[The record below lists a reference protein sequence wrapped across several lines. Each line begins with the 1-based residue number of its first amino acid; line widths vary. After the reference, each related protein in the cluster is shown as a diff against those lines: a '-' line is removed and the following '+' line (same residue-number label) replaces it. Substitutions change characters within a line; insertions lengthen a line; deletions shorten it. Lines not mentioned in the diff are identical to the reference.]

1 MGGADVK
8 LLASAAVVVAP
19 SMVPTLVVGTSL
31 AGGILAFVYII
42 GSKLAPKP
50 PVLARPAGAAVSKP
64 GLLQRA
70 ARCELRRLRRRGPLP
85 YAAAIATGGWLAL
98 AGS

>member
-1 MGGADVK
+1 
-8 LLASAAVVVAP
+8 LLAQ
-19 SMVPTLVVGTSL
+19 
-31 AGGILAFVYII
+31 
-42 GSKLAPKP
+42 
-50 PVLARPAGAAVSKP
+50 PAGAAVSKP